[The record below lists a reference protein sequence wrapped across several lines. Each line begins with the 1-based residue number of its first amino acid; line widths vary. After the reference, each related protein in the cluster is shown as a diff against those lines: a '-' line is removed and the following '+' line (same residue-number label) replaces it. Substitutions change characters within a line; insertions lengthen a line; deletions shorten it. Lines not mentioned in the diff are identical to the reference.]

1 MKSAKYHSWGKGML
15 IFASLLFI
23 SLLSSCH
30 HKDIDFEEVVT
41 QEVNVLFDWRNAPE
55 ASPSSMAAYFYN
67 LSQGSTAENVRFDFA
82 NSTGGEIRIPIG
94 SYSGLAMNTDN
105 TDWAQVRNSESMEDF
120 EIYTREVSVLSATNL
135 STRAI
140 PKARGAEE
148 ETTVETPG
156 MLYSAREDN
165 MTLTR
170 KDKKKT
176 FVFYPEEAVCHYTVD
191 IINIENLSSI
201 DGKSVDATISG
212 MSGGY
217 SHGQKQA
224 TDTHHTLPFI
234 LVKEE
239 NENSL
244 HGEFLTFGE
253 SPVTKHSHLISLYLL
268 LSDGNKYFYTFDV
281 SRQIYEASD
290 PRHVHI
296 IINGLSVPKAITGGN
311 GFIPDVNEWKTVD
324 IDLKM

>member
-1 MKSAKYHSWGKGML
+1 MKSSICYFSSKLYLGI
-15 IFASLLFI
+15 IFFLVASLF
-23 SLLSSCH
+23 SSCH
-30 HKDIDFEEVVT
+30 HKDIDFEEIVT
-41 QEVNVLFDWRNAPE
+41 QEVNVLFDWRNAPD
-55 ASPSSMAAYFYN
+55 ANPASMAAYFYDT
-67 LSQGSTAENVRFDFA
+67 SAGSENPMVRFDFA
-82 NSTGGEIRIPIG
+82 NSTGGEIRIPLG
-94 SYSGLAMNTDN
+94 TYSGLAMNSDN
-105 TDWAQVRNSESMEDF
+105 TDWAQVRHSDSVDDF
-120 EIYTREVSVLSATNL
+120 EIYTREVSALPATNL
-135 STRAI
+135 STRAV
-140 PKARGAEE
+140 PRAQGTED

-156 MLYSAREDN
+156 MLWSDRQDN

-191 IINIENLSSI
+191 ILDIDNLSSI
-201 DGKSVDATISG
+201 DGKAVDATLSG
-212 MSGGY
+212 MSGGFL
-217 SHGQKQA
+217 HGQKKA

-239 NENSL
+239 DKNAL

-253 SPVTKHSHLISLYLL
+253 SPETQNPHVISLYVI

-281 SRQIYEASD
+281 SKQIYNAPD

-296 IINGLSVPKAITGGN
+296 IINGLSVPKSITGGS